1 MATPE
6 TREHVLTINAGSSSL
21 KAGVFALQ
29 AVDASTAQ
37 SSAAERLL
45 ASVEIERIGSP
56 ESTLRIATADGREH
70 PPLTVAAADHA
81 AALDAVLTA
90 IEHQLEAGAGSGL
103 GRGDAPAAPGG
114 ASFAAVAHRVVH
126 GGSRFSAPQRV
137 DQTLLDELRR
147 LIPIDPNHLP
157 QALSLI
163 ERIATRYPQVTQV
176 ACFDTAFHRSLPRVA
191 QLYALPPRF
200 WEAGVRRYGFHGLS
214 CEFILDSLR
223 AIDAAAAAGRVIIAH
238 LGNGASLTAVRH
250 GESVETTMGFS
261 PAGGLVMGTRLGDI
275 DPSVL
280 LYAVQQ
286 EHASAEA
293 LSRLVNA
300 ESGLQGVAQTSHD
313 MRDLLAREATDP
325 RAADAVALFCHT
337 ARKHLGAL
345 AAVLG
350 GLDTLIFTGG
360 IGEHAAPVRE
370 RFCADLGFLGIALDA
385 DRNRDHAAIIS
396 REGTAATV
404 RVMKTDEDRM
414 LARHAAR
421 LLSSRA

>member
-1 MATPE
+1 
-6 TREHVLTINAGSSSL
+6 
-21 KAGVFALQ
+21 
-29 AVDASTAQ
+29 
-37 SSAAERLL
+37 
-45 ASVEIERIGSP
+45 
-56 ESTLRIATADGREH
+56 
-70 PPLTVAAADHA
+70 
-81 AALDAVLTA
+81 
-90 IEHQLEAGAGSGL
+90 
-103 GRGDAPAAPGG
+103 
-114 ASFAAVAHRVVH
+114 VH
-126 GGSRFSAPQRV
+126 GGSRYSAPQRV
-137 DQTLLDELRR
+137 DRELLDELRR

-163 ERIATRYPQVTQV
+163 DRIAQRYPDVMQI

-191 QLYALPPRF
+191 QMYALPPRF

-214 CEFILDSLR
+214 CEFILESLR
-223 AIDAAAAAGRVIIAH
+223 GIDGAAAAGRVIVAH
-238 LGNGASLTAVRH
+238 LGNGASLTAVRR

-261 PAGGLVMGTRLGDI
+261 PAGGLVMGTRIGDI

-280 LYAVQQ
+280 LYAAQQ
-286 EHASAEA
+286 EHAGPEA

-300 ESGLQGVAQTSHD
+300 ESGLQGVSTSHD
-313 MRDLLAREATDP
+313 MRDLLARESTDP
-325 RAADAVALFCHT
+325 RAADAVALFCHV

-360 IGEHAAPVRE
+360 IGEHAAPIRE
-370 RFCADLGFLGIALDA
+370 RLCTDLAFLGIALDP

-396 REGTAATV
+396 RDGAAVTV

-421 LLSSRA
+421 VMQSHASQARA